1 MKIFVINPGSTSTKI
16 ALFIDEK
23 PVWAAGAEIGDWQ
36 RRVSKPSKDVFIMG
50 YSEWSAL
57 NNTNAFFSVYR
68 FTLLN
73 SSMGPVSHKPSGIMT
88 LPPPLALTCW
98 IASLIAFVFKVI
110 PSGLAPKSMMFTE

>member
-1 MKIFVINPGSTSTKI
+1 
-16 ALFIDEK
+16 
-23 PVWAAGAEIGDWQ
+23 
-36 RRVSKPSKDVFIMG
+36 MG

-98 IASLIAFVFKVI
+98 IASSIVVDGQLLHPVKKGIKHVAGSNRIFFIKVVI
-110 PSGLAPKSMMFTE
+110 GIIYV